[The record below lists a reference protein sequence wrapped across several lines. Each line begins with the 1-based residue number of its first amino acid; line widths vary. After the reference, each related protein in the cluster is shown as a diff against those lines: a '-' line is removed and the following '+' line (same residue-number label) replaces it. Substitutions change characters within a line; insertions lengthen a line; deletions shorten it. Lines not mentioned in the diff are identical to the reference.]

1 MMTRRSLKWVCAFVC
16 LATLSLVAAPVAEWS
31 QTFDLTE
38 LEYLIDVLLIED
50 DGYALVGTVHDD
62 AGTSQLRVIRLDAL
76 GAAEWTYTSTEDQD
90 VVATSAIVAQD
101 GGIVVA
107 ADRSQSNG
115 VVTSVLIQKIT
126 PDGQW
131 AWGSGYGVGVGW
143 NLQHS
148 LLLERFLGTLLV
160 FNTAIGETGCSL
172 HVIAVEEGGTTIGTV
187 DCPGLGSAVATDLVQ
202 MDAYSYLLS
211 AGSATSEEEQAGYL
225 IQLRDSD
232 HCGWMRQINGDGAEE
247 ARAVVRT
254 VDDEIFV
261 CGSAVPSAT
270 YSSDV
275 YIAKFS
281 VDGTQLWYRIY
292 GGSKVDYPAAMVA
305 SPGGGVVVVGATR
318 NYGGRTG
325 ILVFEIASGGEV
337 LWSRGIG
344 GPYDFG
350 VSVHPTSDG
359 GYIIGANCGPEG
371 YSCDGVRIIK
381 LSHD

>member
-1 MMTRRSLKWVCAFVC
+1 MRIGQTIQLACGFVC
-16 LATLSLVAAPVAEWS
+16 LAALSLLATPVAEWS
-31 QTFDLTE
+31 QTFASAE
-38 LEYLIDVLLIED
+38 LESLIDVLPID
-50 DGYALVGTVHDD
+50 NDGYALVGTVHDD
-62 AGTSQLRVIRLDAL
+62 AGTSQLRIIRLDVL
-76 GAAEWTYTSTEDQD
+76 GTVEWTYTSTEEQD
-90 VVATSAIVAQD
+90 VVATSATVSDD
-101 GGIVVA
+101 GGIYVA
-107 ADRSQSNG
+107 ADRFQPSS
-115 VVTSVLIQKIT
+115 VITSVLIQKIT

-172 HVIAVEEGGTTIGTV
+172 HVIAAEEGGTTIGTV

-211 AGSATSEEEQAGYL
+211 AGSATSQEEQAGYL

-281 VDGTQLWYRIY
+281 ADGTQLWYRVY
-292 GGSKVDYPAAMVA
+292 GGSKLDYPAGMVA
-305 SPGGGVVVVGATR
+305 TSRGGVVVSGATL
-318 NYGGRTG
+318 NYGGRSG
-325 ILVFEIASGGEV
+325 VLVFEVGSGAEV
-337 LWSRGIG
+337 LWSQAIG

-350 VSVHPTSDG
+350 VSIHPTPDG
-359 GYIIGANCGPEG
+359 GYILGANCGPEG